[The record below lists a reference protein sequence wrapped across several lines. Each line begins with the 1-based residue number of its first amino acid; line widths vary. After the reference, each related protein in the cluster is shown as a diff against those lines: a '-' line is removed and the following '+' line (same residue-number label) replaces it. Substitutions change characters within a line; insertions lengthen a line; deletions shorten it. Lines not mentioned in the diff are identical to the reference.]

1 MTAMNFQQ
9 IKKEL
14 ARVFDDNFRTRQWQ
28 NIVDYVIIGLIV
40 VSTVEVFLSTYENI
54 VEKYGHI
61 LKFIDWFTTIFF
73 TIEVTLR
80 IWTADLQDARFK
92 GFKGRLCYCFTFYGL
107 IDILSTYSFYLH
119 FFMPMP
125 YAALKILRVF
135 RLLRI
140 FRYMKSFRI
149 LGDAISSKKHEL
161 TVSLAFLTILTV
173 ILSFFLYFAE
183 HAAQP
188 ELCENGWKTLVWSF
202 AKYLGDPGKIADY
215 PLVTAWGNVLA
226 IIVGVLGIAIFA
238 VPAGLIG
245 SGFTEVMEAER
256 DAKALKDNA
265 ESINEFMLLKNIKRE
280 GIFWPAKNVSL
291 GNLKLDMGLTEDEI
305 VKSVAASKG
314 LRIKNL
320 SDAISEGPK
329 TDMLVVNQF
338 VVNTEYGCHIDRN
351 SSVTI
356 VNPVG
361 KADNGLSFFD
371 WHIAQLGGF
380 NYVANEFY
388 SRQNGLDRE
397 KRFNFYTIVEETK
410 NNSVFQQFIDA
421 ITNDRSENDWIIVI
435 AGEQVV
441 KNITDFH
448 FEFGGEKGETSF
460 DFEEC
465 ITHDKKLL
473 KQLFD
478 DFSNTLSEK
487 AQLTTDAHQV
497 QPKLNK
503 DNIARYIK
511 TRTNANV
518 LLITVS
524 YKLMVFKKEVH
535 SAIYNIADVLNR
547 NLETKKIKGLHTEE
561 YNVRPSESN
570 YWRELYGLPKMEE
583 DKQS

>member
-1 MTAMNFQQ
+1 MNVQRF
-9 IKKEL
+9 KKEL
-14 ARVFDDNFRTRQWQ
+14 ARVFDDNLRTRQWQ
-28 NIVDYVIIGLIV
+28 NVVDYVIIGLIV

-92 GFKGRLCYCFTFYGL
+92 GFKGRLRYCFTFYGL
-107 IDILSTYSFYLH
+107 IDIISTYSFYLH

-188 ELCENGWKTLVWSF
+188 EVCENGWKTLVWSF

-226 IIVGVLGIAIFA
+226 VIVGVLGIAIFA

-291 GNLKLDMGLTEDEI
+291 GDLKLEIGLTEEEI

-356 VNPVG
+356 VNPIG

-388 SRQNGLDRE
+388 SRQNGLDKE

-421 ITNDRSENDWIIVI
+421 ITSDRSENDWIIVI

-448 FEFGGEKGETSF
+448 FEFGGEKGEMSF
-460 DFEEC
+460 DFEGC
-465 ITHDKKLL
+465 IPHDKKML

-535 SAIYNIADVLNR
+535 SAICNIADVLNR
-547 NLETKKIKGLHTEE
+547 NLETKKSIGLHTEE

-583 DKQS
+583 DK

>member
-1 MTAMNFQQ
+1 
-9 IKKEL
+9 
-14 ARVFDDNFRTRQWQ
+14 
-28 NIVDYVIIGLIV
+28 
-40 VSTVEVFLSTYENI
+40 
-54 VEKYGHI
+54 
-61 LKFIDWFTTIFF
+61 
-73 TIEVTLR
+73 
-80 IWTADLQDARFK
+80 
-92 GFKGRLCYCFTFYGL
+92 
-107 IDILSTYSFYLH
+107 
-119 FFMPMP
+119 MPMP

-188 ELCENGWKTLVWSF
+188 ELCENGWKTMVWAF

-226 IIVGVLGIAIFA
+226 IIVGILGIAIFA

-265 ESINEFMLLKNIKRE
+265 ESINEFMLLKSIKRE

-291 GNLKLDMGLTEDEI
+291 GNLKLEIGLTEEEI

-356 VNPVG
+356 VNPIG

-388 SRQNGLDRE
+388 SRQNGLDKE
-397 KRFNFYTIVEETK
+397 KRFNFYTVVEETK

-421 ITNDRSENDWIIVI
+421 ITSDRSENDWIIVI

-524 YKLMVFKKEVH
+524 YKLMVFKKEMY

-583 DKQS
+583 SK

>member
-1 MTAMNFQQ
+1 MDFQR

-14 ARVFDDNFRTRQWQ
+14 ARVFDDNLRTRQWQ
-28 NIVDYVIIGLIV
+28 NVVDYIIIGLIV
-40 VSTVEVFLSTYENI
+40 ISTIEVFLSTYENI

-92 GFKGRLCYCFTFYGL
+92 GFKGRLRYCFTFYGL

-135 RLLRI
+135 RLFRI

-188 ELCENGWKTLVWSF
+188 ELCENGWKTMVWAF

-371 WHIAQLGGF
+371 WNIAQLGGF

-388 SRQNGLDRE
+388 SRQNGLDKE
-397 KRFNFYTIVEETK
+397 KRFNFYTIAEETR

-421 ITNDRSENDWIIVI
+421 ITSDRSENDWIIVI
-435 AGEQVV
+435 AGEQVD

-465 ITHDKKLL
+465 ITHDKKTL
-473 KQLFD
+473 KRLFD

-524 YKLMVFKKEVH
+524 YKLMVFKKEVY

-547 NLETKKIKGLHTEE
+547 NLETKKSIGLHTEE

-570 YWRELYGLPKMEE
+570 YWRGLYGLPKMEE
-583 DKQS
+583 SK

>member
-1 MTAMNFQQ
+1 MGFQR

-14 ARVFDDNFRTRQWQ
+14 ARVFDDNLRTRQWQ
-28 NIVDYVIIGLIV
+28 NVVDYIIIGLIV
-40 VSTVEVFLSTYENI
+40 ISTIEVFLSTYENI

-92 GFKGRLCYCFTFYGL
+92 GFKGRLRYCFTFYGL
-107 IDILSTYSFYLH
+107 IDLLSTYSFYLH

-135 RLLRI
+135 RLFRI

-188 ELCENGWKTLVWSF
+188 ELCENGWKTMVWAF

-256 DAKALKDNA
+256 DGKALKDNA

-291 GNLKLDMGLTEDEI
+291 GDLKLDMGLTEEEI

-356 VNPVG
+356 VNPIG

-388 SRQNGLDRE
+388 SRQNGLDKE
-397 KRFNFYTIVEETK
+397 KRFNFYTIAEETK

-421 ITNDRSENDWIIVI
+421 IISDRSENDWIIVI
-435 AGEQVV
+435 AGEQVD

-524 YKLMVFKKEVH
+524 YKLMVFKKEVY

-547 NLETKKIKGLHTEE
+547 NLETKKSIGLHTEE

>member
-1 MTAMNFQQ
+1 MS
-9 IKKEL
+9 L
-14 ARVFDDNFRTRQWQ
+14 ARVFDDNLRTRQWQ
-28 NIVDYVIIGLIV
+28 NILDYVIIGLIV
-40 VSTVEVFLSTYENI
+40 LSTVEVFLSTYDNV
-54 VEKYGHI
+54 VEKYGQI

-73 TIEVTLR
+73 TIEVSLR
-80 IWTADLQDARFK
+80 IWVADLSDERYK
-92 GFKGRLCYCFTFYGL
+92 GFWGRVRYCFSFYGL
-107 IDILSTYSFYLH
+107 VDILSTYPFYLH

-125 YAALKILRVF
+125 YVALKVLRVF

-140 FRYMKSFRI
+140 FRYMKSFKI
-149 LGDAISSKKHEL
+149 LGNAISSKKHEL

-215 PLVTAWGNVLA
+215 PLETAWGNALA
-226 IIVGVLGIAIFA
+226 VIVGVLGIAIFA
-238 VPAGLIG
+238 VPTGLIG

-265 ESINEFMLLKNIKRE
+265 ESINEFMLIKSIKRE

-291 GNLKLDMGLTEDEI
+291 GDLKIDMGLTEEEI
-305 VKSVAASKG
+305 LKSVAASKG

-320 SDAISEGPK
+320 SDAVSEGPK

-338 VVNTEYGCHIDRN
+338 VVNTEFGSHIDRH

-356 VNPVG
+356 VNPIG

-380 NYVANEFY
+380 NYVANEYY
-388 SRQNGLDRE
+388 SRQNGLDKG
-397 KRFNFYTIVEETK
+397 KRYNFYTIVEETE
-410 NNSVFQQFIDA
+410 NNVVFQQFIDA
-421 ITNDRSENDWIIVI
+421 ITSNRSENDWIIVI
-435 AGEQVV
+435 AGEQAV

-448 FEFGGEKGETSF
+448 FEFGGDKGETSF

-465 ITHDKKLL
+465 ITHDKKML

-478 DFSNTLSEK
+478 DFSNTLAEK
-487 AQLTTDAHQV
+487 TKLTTDAHQV

-503 DNIARYIK
+503 NNIARYIK
-511 TRTNANV
+511 TKTNANV

-524 YKLMVFKKEVH
+524 YRLMVFEKEVH
-535 SAIYNIADVLNR
+535 SAIFNIAEVFNR
-547 NLETKKIKGLHTEE
+547 NLETKKSKGLHTEE
-561 YNVRPSESN
+561 YSVRPFESN
-570 YWRELYGLPKMEE
+570 YWRGLYGLPKLEE
-583 DKQS
+583 NKQS